1 MKILTTTN
9 LSRIWDT
16 IKAKFATKEEVG
28 DKVDKVEGKGLSTND
43 LTNDLLTKLN
53 GAASSE
59 DLEDKV
65 DKVDGK
71 GLSANDYTDT
81 EKEKLEAVESGAQ
94 VNVLETVK
102 VNGTAL
108 TATDKGVN
116 IDLSDYATNDDVD
129 GKVDKVTGKGLST
142 NDLTDDLVD
151 KINAAVTP
159 DTLTQAVAE
168 AGHIKFSFVDEL
180 PEEGQANLIYFTKLE
195 DAEEEDAYEEF
206 VFQNGAYEKIGATRV
221 DLSNYW
227 DKANLEVATDADIDA
242 ALGVEGE

>member
-1 MKILTTTN
+1 MKILTLAN
-9 LSRIWDT
+9 LAHVWDT
-16 IKAKFATKEEVG
+16 IKAKFATKEEVA
-28 DKVDKVEGKGLSTND
+28 DKVDKIE
-43 LTNDLLTKLN
+43 
-53 GAASSE
+53 
-59 DLEDKV
+59 
-65 DKVDGK
+65 GK

-116 IDLSDYATNDDVD
+116 IDLSDYATNEDVE

-142 NDLTDDLVD
+142 NDLTDDLVT
-151 KINAAVTP
+151 KINSAVTP

-168 AGHIKFSFVDEL
+168 AGHIKFSFVEEL
-180 PEEGQANLIYFTKLE
+180 PEEGETNVIYFTKLE
-195 DAEEEDAYEEF
+195 DTEDDDAYEEF
-206 VFQNGAYEKIGATRV
+206 VFQDGAYEKIGATRV

-227 DKANLEVATDADIDA
+227 DKANLELATDDDIDT
-242 ALGVEGE
+242 ALGITLED

>member
-1 MKILTTTN
+1 MKILTLAN
-9 LSRIWDT
+9 LAHVWDT
-16 IKAKFATKEEVG
+16 IKAKFATKEEVA
-28 DKVDKVEGKGLSTND
+28 DKVDKIE
-43 LTNDLLTKLN
+43 
-53 GAASSE
+53 
-59 DLEDKV
+59 
-65 DKVDGK
+65 GK

-116 IDLSDYATNDDVD
+116 IDLSDYATNEDVE

-142 NDLTDDLVD
+142 NDLTDDLVT
-151 KINAAVTP
+151 KINSAVTP

-168 AGHIKFSFVDEL
+168 AGHIKFSFVEEL
-180 PEEGQANLIYFTKLE
+180 PEEGETNVIYFTKLE
-195 DAEEEDAYEEF
+195 DTEDDDAYEEF
-206 VFQNGAYEKIGATRV
+206 VFQDGAYEKIGATRV

-227 DKANLEVATDADIDA
+227 DKANLELATDSDIDT
-242 ALGVEGE
+242 ALGITLED